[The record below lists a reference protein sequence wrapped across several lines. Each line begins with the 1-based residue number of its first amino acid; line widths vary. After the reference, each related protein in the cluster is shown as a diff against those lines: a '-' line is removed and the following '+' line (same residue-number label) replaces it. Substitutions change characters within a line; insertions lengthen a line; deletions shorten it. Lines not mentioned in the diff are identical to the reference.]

1 MPYLINVAGSRIP
14 LRRGH
19 AYTLGRGR
27 DCDIVIPDG
36 SCSRRHA
43 TITVANLSEHVYV
56 DDCDSR
62 NGTYLNGR
70 PVDGPTIVPNGG
82 RLRIGSSIFLL
93 QLNEEAELGEL
104 EETCTTTT
112 GEGVALVRDIDGG
125 ELSSLGLLETLRLLV
140 TARRSVTMHVALP
153 TAAARVD
160 VRGGEILSAR
170 HGGLDGLEA
179 LVKLGGETSGIFW
192 LVDANG
198 PCPKNIHQPSSHVI
212 FELGRLLEHVGENAR
227 TA

>member
-19 AYTLGRGR
+19 TYSLGRGR

-36 SCSRRHA
+36 SCSRKHA
-43 TITVANLSEHVYV
+43 SLTVANLSDHVYI

-70 PVDGPTIVPNGG
+70 PVAGPTVVPNGG

-93 QLNEEAELGEL
+93 QLNEEAELSDL
-104 EETCTTTT
+104 EETCTTTAD
-112 GEGVALVRDIDGG
+112 GADAVRDIDGG

-140 TARRSVTMHVALP
+140 TARRSVSMHVALP

-160 VRGGEILSAR
+160 VRGGEIVSAR
-170 HGGLDGLEA
+170 HGGLDGFDA
-179 LVKLGGETSGIFW
+179 LVKLGRETSGIFW

-198 PCPKNIHQPSSHVI
+198 PCPKNIHEPSSHVL
-212 FELGRLLEHVGENAR
+212 FELSRLLDRVGDGAR

>member
-19 AYTLGRGR
+19 TYSLGRGR

-36 SCSRRHA
+36 GCSRRHA
-43 TITVANLSEHVYV
+43 TVTVANLSDHVYI
-56 DDCDSR
+56 DDADSR

-70 PVDGPTIVPNGG
+70 PVDGPTVVPNGG
-82 RLRIGSSIFLL
+82 RLRIGASIFLM
-93 QLNEEAELGEL
+93 QLAEMAEISDL
-104 EETCTTTT
+104 EETCTTTA
-112 GEGVALVRDIDGG
+112 EGIDVVRDIDGG

-140 TARRSVTMHVALP
+140 TARRSVTMHVAMP

-170 HGGLDGLEA
+170 HGGLDGFEA
-179 LVKLGGETSGIFW
+179 LVKLGRETAGIFW
-192 LVDANG
+192 LVDASG
-198 PCPKNIHQPSSHVI
+198 PCPQNIREPSSHVL
-212 FELGRLLEHVGENAR
+212 FELSRLLDRVNESVR

>member
-19 AYTLGRGR
+19 SYSLGRGG

-36 SCSRRHA
+36 SCSRKHA
-43 TITVANLSEHVYV
+43 NLTVANLSDHVYI

-70 PVDGPTIVPNGG
+70 PVAGPTVVPNGG

-93 QLNEEAELGEL
+93 QLNEHAELGDL
-104 EETCTTTT
+104 EETCTMT
-112 GEGVALVRDIDGG
+112 GENAASLKDIDGG
-125 ELSSLGLLETLRLLV
+125 EISSLGLLETLRLLV

-160 VRGGEILSAR
+160 LRAGEILSAR
-170 HGGLDGLEA
+170 HGGLDGFEA
-179 LVKLGGETSGIFW
+179 LVKLGRETAGIFW
-192 LVDANG
+192 LVDAKG
-198 PCPKNIHQPSSHVI
+198 PCPKNIHEPSSHVL
-212 FELGRLLEHVGENAR
+212 FELNRLLDRVNESAR

>member
-14 LRRGH
+14 MRRGH
-19 AYTLGRGR
+19 TYSLGRGR

-36 SCSRRHA
+36 SCSRKHA
-43 TITVANLSEHVYV
+43 SLTVANLSDHVYI

-70 PVDGPTIVPNGG
+70 PVAGPTVVPNGG

-93 QLNEEAELGEL
+93 QLNEQAELGEL
-104 EETCTTTT
+104 EETCTMTADNADA
-112 GEGVALVRDIDGG
+112 VKDIDGG
-125 ELSSLGLLETLRLLV
+125 EISSLGLLETLRLLV

-160 VRGGEILSAR
+160 MRGGEILSAR
-170 HGGLDGLEA
+170 HGGLDGFEA
-179 LVKLGGETSGIFW
+179 LVKLGSETAGIFW
-192 LVDANG
+192 LVDAKG
-198 PCPKNIHQPSSHVI
+198 PCPKNIHEPSSHVL
-212 FELGRLLEHVGENAR
+212 FELSRLLDRVNESAR

>member
-19 AYTLGRGR
+19 TYSLGRGG

-43 TITVANLSEHVYV
+43 SLTVANLSDHVYI

-70 PVDGPTIVPNGG
+70 PVVGATVVPNGG

-93 QLNEEAELGEL
+93 QMNEQAELSDL
-104 EETCTTTT
+104 EETCTMV
-112 GEGVALVRDIDGG
+112 GDSSDPAKDIDGG
-125 ELSSLGLLETLRLLV
+125 EISSLGLLETLRLLV

-160 VRGGEILSAR
+160 IRGGEILSAR
-170 HGGLDGLEA
+170 HGGLDGFDA
-179 LVKLGGETSGIFW
+179 LIKLGGETAGIFW
-192 LVDANG
+192 LVDAKG
-198 PCPKNIHQPSSHVI
+198 PCPKNIHEPASHVL
-212 FELGRLLEHVGENAR
+212 FELGRMLDRVNGGVR